1 MRKKN
6 YWNQIL
12 IGHNKINTKWKVP
25 LVFSPN
31 PLLSLRA
38 HFYTQF
44 LRPNI
49 FFWSNNVNKNWRK
62 NYSRS
67 LYNRNLLLD
76 NTRNRAELLKFMIS
90 NVQKYNAYFKNRAKI
105 LTKNENRGK
114 PSGINFFLVHFCV
127 KKIVPQLKK
136 ILFLFFFQSTKN
148 MFFVDWKCTCLL

>member
-49 FFWSNNVNKNWRK
+49 FFFGAIMWIRIEEKIIHAHYTIVIYCWITRVTER
-62 NYSRS
+62 NYSN
-67 LYNRNLLLD
+67 LWYLMYRNIMHILKIGQKFWLKMKIGANLV
-76 NTRNRAELLKFMIS
+76 EL
-90 NVQKYNAYFKNRAKI
+90 
-105 LTKNENRGK
+105 T
-114 PSGINFFLVHFCV
+114 FFWYIFVS
-127 KKIVPQLKK
+127 KK
-136 ILFLFFFQSTKN
+136 
-148 MFFVDWKCTCLL
+148 